1 MPFCFISCYLHNFPT
16 NHWRD
21 NYRNSNRSPHVSCS
35 GCKCG
40 TSPSPAPESRAVTIG
55 DTWAADCSLLGCW
68 AIISLPFH
76 SFRDQEQSAAQQLSS
91 VLLSSRESG
100 EEPGSRPP
108 LQQAFNYSVLSVG
121 TGLLLLLTRSP
132 TQLPT
137 NHRPPSPSRPPIGWR
152 GAAGAAGG
160 GTAVWWRRTRPPV
173 AGLGWA
179 AAQCAEW
186 SSGDRSGSV
195 ANIVRRL

>member
-21 NYRNSNRSPHVSCS
+21 NYRNSNRSPLVSRS
-35 GCKCG
+35 GCECR
-40 TSPSPAPESRAVTIG
+40 TSPSPAPEQWPVVTPG
-55 DTWAADCSLLGCW
+55 LGCW
-68 AIISLPFH
+68 LLTAGLLGNYFITISFIPGPGAEC
-76 SFRDQEQSAAQQLSS
+76 SSAAQLSAALIS
-91 VLLSSRESG
+91 DSG
-100 EEPGSRPP
+100 EELGSRPP